1 MKKLRAAK
9 TSAEAKAAS
18 AISAAALV
26 ASNNERGG
34 FPEGAEAE
42 EGDLE
47 GPDQRK
53 RRSLQAAAKAAAVP
67 SAPPAVSLPLPSPGR
82 QGPTHILFLPPHITT
97 RPRFFKWVQ
106 ETCCTPGGC
115 ERQVVGM
122 GWGRFLQL
130 ARQL

>member
-26 ASNNERGG
+26 ASNNDRGG
-34 FPEGAEAE
+34 YPEGAEAE

-67 SAPPAVSLPLPSPGR
+67 SAPPAIPLPPPSPGR
-82 QGPTHILFLPPHITT
+82 QGPTHILFLPPHVTT
-97 RPRFFKWVQ
+97 RPGFFK
-106 ETCCTPGGC
+106 
-115 ERQVVGM
+115 
-122 GWGRFLQL
+122 
-130 ARQL
+130 

>member
-67 SAPPAVSLPLPSPGR
+67 SAPLAVPPPPSSHGR
-82 QGPTHILFLPPHITT
+82 QGPTHILFLPPHVTT
-97 RPRFFKWVQ
+97 RPGFFKWVR
-106 ETCCTPGGC
+106 ETCRASGGW
-115 ERQVVGM
+115 ERQVVEMKG
-122 GWGRFLQL
+122 GRFLRLAGQL
-130 ARQL
+130 